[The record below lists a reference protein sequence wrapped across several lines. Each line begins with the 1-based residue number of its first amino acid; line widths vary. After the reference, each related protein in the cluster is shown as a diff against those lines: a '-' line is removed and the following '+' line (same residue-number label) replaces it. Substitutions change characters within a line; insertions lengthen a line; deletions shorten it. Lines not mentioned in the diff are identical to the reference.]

1 MSDLQ
6 TQMKQAVAEAAVAQI
21 RDGMVVGLGSGSTAA
36 LMIQGL
42 GARLAAGQLHDIVG
56 VTTSFQ
62 GEVLAAEL
70 GIPLRALNAI
80 DRIDLA
86 IDGADEVDP
95 SFQLIKGGGACHVQE
110 KLVADRAERFI
121 VVVDSTK
128 LVQRLNLDFL
138 LPVEVLPGAWV
149 QVQSRLKSMGGVA
162 ELRMATRKAGPV
174 VTDQGNLVLD
184 VRFEAG
190 ISDPI
195 ALERDINNLPG
206 VLENGL
212 FVNLADE
219 VLVGEI
225 NDGVVDLPIAEYPDG
240 SVFTPEGLPSVG
252 DVPDAEAMHAQECTG
267 PFNEATAVRAAVTQE
282 ITQGGEVR
290 TVSVGDARGIH
301 DSEHTTHENASLDP
315 TREA

>member
-36 LMIQGL
+36 LMIEGL
-42 GARLAAGQLHDIVG
+42 GARLAAGQLRDIVG

-70 GIPLRALNAI
+70 GIPLRALNAT

-128 LVQRLNLDFL
+128 LVRCLNLDFL

-184 VRFEAG
+184 VRFEDG

-225 NDGVVDLPIAEYPDG
+225 KDGVAG
-240 SVFTPEGLPSVG
+240 
-252 DVPDAEAMHAQECTG
+252 
-267 PFNEATAVRAAVTQE
+267 VR
-282 ITQGGEVR
+282 
-290 TVSVGDARGIH
+290 
-301 DSEHTTHENASLDP
+301 SLD
-315 TREA
+315 RVG

>member
-1 MSDLQ
+1 MTDLQ

-195 ALERDINNLPG
+195 TLERDINNLPG

-225 NDGVVDLPIAEYPDG
+225 SDGVAGVRSLER
-240 SVFTPEGLPSVG
+240 VG
-252 DVPDAEAMHAQECTG
+252 
-267 PFNEATAVRAAVTQE
+267 
-282 ITQGGEVR
+282 
-290 TVSVGDARGIH
+290 
-301 DSEHTTHENASLDP
+301 
-315 TREA
+315 

>member
-6 TQMKQAVAEAAVAQI
+6 NQMKQAVADAAVDQI
-21 RDGMVVGLGSGSTAA
+21 KDGMVLGLGSGSTAA

-42 GARLAAGQLHDIVG
+42 GAKLVSGELKNIVG

-70 GIPLRALNAI
+70 NIPLLSLNAV

-110 KLVADRAERFI
+110 KLVAARAERFV

-128 LVQRLNLDFL
+128 LVDRLNLGFL
-138 LPVEVLPGAWV
+138 LPVEVLPGAWR
-149 QVQSRLKSMGGVA
+149 QVQQNLEDLGGHA
-162 ELRMATRKAGPV
+162 DLRMAQRKAGPV

-184 VRFEAG
+184 LKLNDG
-190 ISDPI
+190 IGDPI
-195 ALERDINNLPG
+195 ALEQTINNIPG

-219 VLVGEI
+219 VLVGEVSSGSA
-225 NDGVVDLPIAEYPDG
+225 GV
-240 SVFTPEGLPSVG
+240 
-252 DVPDAEAMHAQECTG
+252 
-267 PFNEATAVRAAVTQE
+267 R
-282 ITQGGEVR
+282 
-290 TVSVGDARGIH
+290 
-301 DSEHTTHENASLDP
+301 SLEK
-315 TREA
+315 RLS

>member
-6 TQMKQAVAEAAVAQI
+6 NQMKQAVALAAVDQI
-21 RDGMVVGLGSGSTAA
+21 RDGMVLGLGSGSTAA
-36 LMIQGL
+36 LMIKEL
-42 GARLAAGQLHDIVG
+42 GARLQDGRLKDITG

-70 GIPLRALNAI
+70 GIPLQSLNAV

-95 SFQLIKGGGACHVQE
+95 AFQLIKGGGACHVQE
-110 KLVADRAERFI
+110 KLVACRANRFV

-128 LVQRLNLDFL
+128 LVERLNLGFL
-138 LPVEVLPGAWV
+138 LPVEVMAGAWR
-149 QVQSRLKSMGGVA
+149 QVQQQLQAMAGAA

-184 VRFEAG
+184 VRFEGG
-190 ISDPI
+190 IEDPVE
-195 ALERDINNLPG
+195 LERSVNNLPG

-212 FVNLADE
+212 FVNLVDQ

-225 NDGVVDLPIAEYPDG
+225 NDGVAGVRDLP
-240 SVFTPEGLPSVG
+240 
-252 DVPDAEAMHAQECTG
+252 
-267 PFNEATAVRAAVTQE
+267 RA
-282 ITQGGEVR
+282 
-290 TVSVGDARGIH
+290 
-301 DSEHTTHENASLDP
+301 
-315 TREA
+315 

>member
-6 TQMKQAVAEAAVAQI
+6 DRMKQAVAQAAVEQI
-21 RDGMVVGLGSGSTAA
+21 RDGMVLGLGSGSTAA
-36 LMIQGL
+36 LMIQAL
-42 GARLAAGQLHDIVG
+42 GAKLQSGELTDIGG

-70 GIPLRALNAI
+70 GIPLKSLNAI

-110 KLVADRAERFI
+110 KLVARRADRFV

-128 LVQRLNLDFL
+128 LVDTLNLAFL
-138 LPVEVLPGAWV
+138 LPVEVLPGAWR
-149 QVQSRLKSMGGVA
+149 QVQA
-162 ELRMATRKAGPV
+162 ELQTLGAEAQLRMAVRKAGPV

-184 VRFEAG
+184 ARFAG
-190 ISDPI
+190 GIQDPV
-195 ALERDINNLPG
+195 ALEQQINNIPG

-212 FVNLADE
+212 FVNITDQ

-225 NDGVVDLPIAEYPDG
+225 VDGVPG
-240 SVFTPEGLPSVG
+240 
-252 DVPDAEAMHAQECTG
+252 
-267 PFNEATAVRAAVTQE
+267 VRQL
-282 ITQGGEVR
+282 QKR
-290 TVSVGDARGIH
+290 
-301 DSEHTTHENASLDP
+301 
-315 TREA
+315 